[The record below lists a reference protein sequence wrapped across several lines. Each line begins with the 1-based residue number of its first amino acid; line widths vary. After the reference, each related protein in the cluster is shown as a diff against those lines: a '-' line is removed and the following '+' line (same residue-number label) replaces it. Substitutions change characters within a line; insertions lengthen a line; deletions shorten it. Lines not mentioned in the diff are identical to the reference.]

1 MDKSND
7 EHAQKVFSED
17 AEAVQMA
24 NNIMQRLKDDDEVK
38 GQLFRNAELDA
49 STILSLLSNLVQESA
64 PMKNTTVKLQRVAMK
79 TKSNSGLQHWVSSL
93 LRYPL
98 FGFLRTNKHNWTV
111 KCSILRKKAC
121 RALFSFNCEGVKY
134 DFFGN
139 LEITS
144 KTAFSILTANV
155 TRKP

>member
-1 MDKSND
+1 MTRNCQRPTTIVAHKNKGKASTAICSPSSSTALLLTQSHELENSLDKSND

-64 PMKNTTVKLQRVAMK
+64 PMKQIWPTEIK
-79 TKSNSGLQHWVSSL
+79 TCAAARQIVMHW
-93 LRYPL
+93 RQ
-98 FGFLRTNKHNWTV
+98 
-111 KCSILRKKAC
+111 
-121 RALFSFNCEGVKY
+121 E
-134 DFFGN
+134 
-139 LEITS
+139 
-144 KTAFSILTANV
+144 
-155 TRKP
+155 

>member
-1 MDKSND
+1 MSTAICSPSSSTALLLTQSHELENSLDKSND

-79 TKSNSGLQHWVSSL
+79 TNSNSGLQRWVSSL

-98 FGFLRTNKHNWTV
+98 FGFLRTNT
-111 KCSILRKKAC
+111 IGL
-121 RALFSFNCEGVKY
+121 
-134 DFFGN
+134 
-139 LEITS
+139 
-144 KTAFSILTANV
+144 
-155 TRKP
+155 